1 MVKSTRKTELKTQWS
16 KVQGKQNR
24 QHNGQKYKEN
34 RIDNAMV
41 KSTRKAE

>member
-1 MVKSTRKTELKTQWS
+1 MDKSTKKKEKTTQWS

-34 RIDNAMV
+34 RIDNTMV
-41 KSTRKAE
+41 KSTRKTE